1 MADSLPRTVRLKLEQ
16 TLAQWHHW
24 RCDPPL
30 AGAPQVERVLA
41 PGMSNFSVLV
51 SADRA
56 FVVRIDGTNPA
67 TNGLNRQN
75 EWRCLEAA
83 HAAGLAPQPRYFNP
97 ELGSLVCDYLR
108 PDAAQPLDLADLAR
122 LLRAIHRLPARHSRL
137 DIGERLLRYEKHLQQ
152 RDVTGRDR
160 ELLAAL
166 LGHRPAVLSHLEQ
179 IGEREHAPLV
189 LCHNDLLRANRI
201 YSGGRLWAVDWEYSA
216 MGSPWYD
223 LAVVV
228 AGDGLDDRQ
237 AQALLEAYLGRDA
250 SEEERR
256 ALQRQGCVYRY
267 LELLWYL
274 AQPRAPLSRPA
285 LEEKLAG
292 LARAVSPGSW

>member
-1 MADSLPRTVRLKLEQ
+1 MVDSLPRTVRLKLEQ
-16 TLAQWHHW
+16 TLAQWQHW

-30 AGAPQVERVLA
+30 AAAPEVERILA

-51 SADRA
+51 SAGRG
-56 FVVRIDGTNPA
+56 FVVRIDGTSPS
-67 TNGLNRQN
+67 TNGLNRQS

-97 ELGSLVCDYLR
+97 ELGSLVCDYLP
-108 PDAAQPLDLADLAR
+108 PDAAQPLDLADIAR

-137 DIGERLLRYEKHLQQ
+137 DIGERLLRYERHLQQ
-152 RDVTGRDR
+152 RDSTGTGDP
-160 ELLAAL
+160 LLAAL
-166 LGHRPAVLSHLEQ
+166 LGHRPAVLDHLAQ
-179 IGEREHAPLV
+179 IGATENTALV

-228 AGDGLDDRQ
+228 AGDDLDEGQ
-237 AQALLEAYLGRDA
+237 ARTLLEAYLGRSA
-250 SEEERR
+250 AEVERR

-274 AQPRAPLSRPA
+274 AQPEAPLPRPA

-292 LARAVSPGSW
+292 LARALSPGNW

>member
-1 MADSLPRTVRLKLEQ
+1 MADSLPRAVRLKLEQ

-30 AGAPQVERVLA
+30 AGAPQVERALA
-41 PGMSNFSVLV
+41 PGMSNYSILV
-51 SADRA
+51 SAGSA
-56 FVVRIDGTNPA
+56 FVVRIDGNDPS

-97 ELGSLVCDYLR
+97 ELGSLVCDYLP
-108 PDAAQPLDLADLAR
+108 PDEAQPLDLADVAR

-137 DIGERLLRYEKHLQQ
+137 DIGERLLRYERHLQQ
-152 RDVTGRDR
+152 RHAGAGDDT
-160 ELLAAL
+160 LLAAL
-166 LGHRPAVLSHLEQ
+166 LRYRPAVLGHLAQ
-179 IGEREHAPLV
+179 IGETEQAPLV

-228 AGDGLDDRQ
+228 AGDDLEQGQ
-237 AQALLEAYLGRDA
+237 AQALLEAYLGRRA
-250 SEEERR
+250 SGDEQR

-267 LELLWYL
+267 LERLRYL
-274 AQPRAPLSRPA
+274 AQPQSPLPPPA
-285 LEEKLAG
+285 LDEKLAG
-292 LARAVSPGSW
+292 RAQALSPGSW

>member
-1 MADSLPRTVRLKLEQ
+1 MVDSLPRPVRLKLEQ
-16 TLAQWHHW
+16 TLAQWQHW

-30 AGAPQVERVLA
+30 AGAPQVARVLA

-51 SADRA
+51 GADRA
-56 FVVRIDGTNPA
+56 FVVRIDGTSPA

-75 EWRCLEAA
+75 EWRSLEAA

-97 ELGSLVCDYLR
+97 ELGSLVCDYLP
-108 PDAAQPLDLADLAR
+108 PDAAQPLDLADLAG

-137 DIGERLLRYEKHLQQ
+137 DIGERLLRYERHLQQ
-152 RDVTGRDR
+152 RDVTAAGDP
-160 ELLAAL
+160 LFAAL
-166 LGHRPAVLSHLEQ
+166 LGHRPAVLHCLEQ
-179 IGEREHAPLV
+179 AGETERAPLV

-228 AGDGLDDRQ
+228 AGDDLDQGQ
-237 AQALLEAYLGRDA
+237 AGALLEAYLGRGA
-250 SEEERR
+250 SEAEQR
-256 ALQRQGCVYRY
+256 ALHHQECVYRY

-274 AQPRAPLSRPA
+274 AQPRAPLPRPA

-292 LARAVSPGSW
+292 LARAVSP

>member
-1 MADSLPRTVRLKLEQ
+1 MVDSLPRTVRLKLEQ
-16 TLAQWHHW
+16 TLAQWQHW

-41 PGMSNFSVLV
+41 PGLSNFSVLV
-51 SADRA
+51 SAGRA
-56 FVVRIDGTNPA
+56 FVVRIDGTSPSS
-67 TNGLNRQN
+67 NGLNRQN

-97 ELGSLVCDYLR
+97 ELGSLVCDYLP
-108 PDAAQPLDLADLAR
+108 PDPAQPLDLADIAR

-137 DIGERLLRYEKHLQQ
+137 DLGERLTRYERHLRQ
-152 RDVTGRDR
+152 RDATGAGDP
-160 ELLAAL
+160 LLAAL
-166 LGHRPAVLSHLEQ
+166 LGHRPAVLDHLNQ
-179 IGEREHAPLV
+179 IGETERAPLV

-228 AGDGLDDRQ
+228 AGDGLDEGQ
-237 AQALLEAYLGRDA
+237 AQALLEAYLDRSA
-250 SEEERR
+250 LEEERR
-256 ALQRQGCVYRY
+256 ALHHQGCVYRY

-274 AQPRAPLSRPA
+274 AQPRAPLPRPA